1 MIVNHIFE
9 MLLDC
14 VRFELQKFFFNIYEV
29 EMSLRVDLDQRCKT
43 TAEILEANQNQHYKT
58 TAEILE
64 ANQK

>member
-1 MIVNHIFE
+1 
-9 MLLDC
+9 
-14 VRFELQKFFFNIYEV
+14 
-29 EMSLRVDLDQRCKT
+29 MSLRVDLDQRCKT

>member
-43 TAEILEANQNQHYKT
+43 TAEILEANQK
-58 TAEILE
+58 
-64 ANQK
+64 